1 MVARN
6 IVKVS
11 AGLRLGRRLVR
22 GPVCGRGYSKH
33 VSKCPRKGF
42 VGLESGF
49 ERGLGNGFAGELQVS
64 RGALQPQASNVLLQ
78 RLANESP
85 ENAVKMKA
93 GEGRDPR
100 HLVQFQIV
108 IQMLLDVHER
118 SDDAL
123 AIVLFGGWLH
133 CRASHSAPTR
143 TA

>member
-1 MVARN
+1 MSPNAL
-6 IVKVS
+6 VKDSWVS
-11 AGLRLGRRLVR
+11 NPA
-22 GPVCGRGYSKH
+22 S
-33 VSKCPRKGF
+33 SAF
-42 VGLESGF
+42 
-49 ERGLGNGFAGELQVS
+49 GNGFAGELQVS

-133 CRASHSAPTR
+133 RRASHSAPTR
-143 TA
+143 ALRSPILPGLENSN